1 MLVHHC
7 WTSFHKKAHVYYRHF
22 LLHFFCPQI
31 VYFKK
36 LTAIKDLVDLMK
48 VVQAQVDMPAN
59 TPKDLISLIFSND
72 SSQVLDTIQDTGHN
86 PFSSQWNP
94 PDQPDA
100 TPHPDDPGFEGG
112 FFCMPCFHRYRK
124 ILPFEEEVKD
134 KWQLVVHLHST
145 QFCLCLYIS
154 KEYSRVQIR
163 RKNRNSRG
171 RGKDSPKP
179 EKGKEI

>member
-1 MLVHHC
+1 MLNLPELPPPPHPSGTQKFVQDFYIQC
-7 WTSFHKKAHVYYRHF
+7 HKIWYTPSAISICKCSLCHF
-22 LLHFFCPQI
+22 LLHFFCHQI

-59 TPKDLISLIFSND
+59 TPKDLINLIFSND

-100 TPHPDDPGFEGG
+100 TPHPDDPGFDGG

-124 ILPFEEEVKD
+124 IL
-134 KWQLVVHLHST
+134 T
-145 QFCLCLYIS
+145 I
-154 KEYSRVQIR
+154 
-163 RKNRNSRG
+163 N
-171 RGKDSPKP
+171 
-179 EKGKEI
+179 